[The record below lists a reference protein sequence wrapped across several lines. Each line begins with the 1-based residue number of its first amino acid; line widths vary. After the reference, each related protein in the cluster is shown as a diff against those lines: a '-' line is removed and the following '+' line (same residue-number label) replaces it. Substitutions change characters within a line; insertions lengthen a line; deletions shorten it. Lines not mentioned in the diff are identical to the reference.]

1 MIIIPIGVD
10 CGIADFLKK
19 YNLRSVSLPF
29 DWAVS
34 YNGVS
39 KCIEDDFKYFT
50 EPLTNRINI
59 YDIYFHHDFQEDA
72 SVQGGD
78 ASVQGHEEDKQK
90 YSRRCKRILNILID
104 SEANN
109 EEVIFCRKGHSIH
122 HHYEHNQK
130 YFDIANDIED
140 AEKLD
145 IILSNKYPNLNYKII
160 VILVCGHCFDAN
172 TTYTSTSDKIEI
184 YNIAGPNADFENT
197 ARAIFKV

>member
-19 YNLRSVSLPF
+19 YNLRTISLPF

-59 YDIYFHHDFQEDA
+59 YDIYFHHDFQENA
-72 SVQGGD
+72 AVLQE
-78 ASVQGHEEDKQK
+78 HEQDRQK
-90 YSRRCKRILNILID
+90 YARRCQRLLNILTD
-104 SEANN
+104 SN
-109 EEVIFCRKGHSIH
+109 EEIIFCRKGHAIH
-122 HHYEHNQK
+122 HHYEHNNK
-130 YFDIANDIED
+130 YSDIANDIED

-160 VILVCGHCFDAN
+160 VILVCSHCFDPN

-184 YNIAGPNADFENT
+184 YNIATTYADAQLFENT

>member
-19 YNLRSVSLPF
+19 YNLRTISLPF

-72 SVQGGD
+72 SLLQ
-78 ASVQGHEEDKQK
+78 EEQDRQK
-90 YSRRCKRILNILID
+90 YARRCQRLLNILET
-104 SEANN
+104 SS
-109 EEVIFCRKGHSIH
+109 EEVIFCRKGHAIH
-122 HHYEHNQK
+122 HHYEHNKK

-145 IILSNKYPNLNYKII
+145 IIISNKYPNLNYKII
-160 VILVCGHCFDAN
+160 VILVCGHCFDASA
-172 TTYTSTSDKIEI
+172 TYTSNSEKIEI
-184 YNIAGPNADFENT
+184 YNIAGPNVDAQIFEDT
-197 ARAIFKV
+197 ARTIFKVL

>member
-19 YNLRSVSLPF
+19 YNLRTVSLPF

-59 YDIYFHHDFQEDA
+59 YDIYFHHDFQDA
-72 SVQGGD
+72 VEGGNALQQEQD
-78 ASVQGHEEDKQK
+78 RQK
-90 YSRRCKRILNILID
+90 YARRCERMINILETS
-104 SEANN
+104 SE
-109 EEVIFCRKGHSIH
+109 EIIFCRKGHAIH
-122 HHYEHNQK
+122 HHYEHNNK
-130 YFDIANDIED
+130 YSDIANDIED
-140 AEKLD
+140 AKKLD

-160 VILVCGHCFDAN
+160 VILVCGHCFDLN

-184 YNIAGPNADFENT
+184 YNIADPNTNFENT